1 MTVDVPPGT
10 VLSLARQDW
19 QFGRHRLRLRVARVR
34 WDLSHYYD
42 GERVWVEGES
52 LGADGMP
59 LGRVQALV
67 RTAAIAAA
75 GGALAGAATV
85 AAVRAVSRP
94 RKGSGRRLAR
104 RSAPPRRVVASRSFL
119 VDVHLLGS

>member
-10 VLSLARQDW
+10 VLSLARQDRR
-19 QFGRHRLRLRVARVR
+19 FGRHPLRLRVARVR
-34 WDLSHYYD
+34 WDLSHDDD
-42 GERVWVEGES
+42 GEGVWVEGES

-75 GGALAGAATV
+75 VG
-85 AAVRAVSRP
+85 
-94 RKGSGRRLAR
+94 
-104 RSAPPRRVVASRSFL
+104 
-119 VDVHLLGS
+119 